1 MKETEISNIND
12 IELFK
17 QKIKFLEENNASLEK
32 ELQENKMKYRKIANE
47 IIEIKEEVNMHSYW
61 QLLVKTTENA
71 TQLDTINELTSKINN
86 YIKKDEKQQ
95 QDINLYTSQLE
106 VLKVVSLNKSSQ

>member
-1 MKETEISNIND
+1 MYSEVSDKEGKKLDKISREVFETIKQDINKMKETEISNIND

-61 QLLVKTTENA
+61 
-71 TQLDTINELTSKINN
+71 
-86 YIKKDEKQQ
+86 
-95 QDINLYTSQLE
+95 
-106 VLKVVSLNKSSQ
+106 

>member
-1 MKETEISNIND
+1 M
-12 IELFK
+12 
-17 QKIKFLEENNASLEK
+17 
-32 ELQENKMKYRKIANE
+32 
-47 IIEIKEEVNMHSYW
+47 
-61 QLLVKTTENA
+61 KTTENA